1 MQLER
6 RCWVSEPGPSGMQG
20 PAVWALRAQT
30 DKIEYATVMRRVLE
44 STPNLYMREGMAVD
58 LDVGPNDEVCPLKR
72 LAQPTL
78 RSMSPQPC
86 TA

>member
-1 MQLER
+1 
-6 RCWVSEPGPSGMQG
+6 MQG

-58 LDVGPNDEVCPLKR
+58 LDVGPNDEVCSLMR

-78 RSMSPQPC
+78 RLTSPQPC
-86 TA
+86 TAYT